1 MKKTTALKVQAYST
15 LKRLASG
22 PTKAILAIA
31 TTTVVD
37 TVTHLIHP
45 KGAPETIERLFYGWQ
60 INQIRS

>member
-22 PTKAILAIA
+22 PTKAILAVA

-45 KGAPETIERLFYGWQ
+45 KGAPENG
-60 INQIRS
+60 